1 MEARNDWQGLWA
13 GQGPGNDFHGAV
25 LDAEEALHT
34 GLVSRVVPPAE
45 LMPQASAMARDLAL
59 KEPSCHEV
67 RQGSRVQGGR
77 ADPGAGL
84 RLEADLYFLLHTTED
99 RTEGVKAF
107 REKRPPALRGSIE
120 KGKGPLQA
128 ACQPLKL

>member
-1 MEARNDWQGLWA
+1 MRYAR
-13 GQGPGNDFHGAV
+13 
-25 LDAEEALHT
+25 
-34 GLVSRVVPPAE
+34 
-45 LMPQASAMARDLAL
+45 
-59 KEPSCHEV
+59 
-67 RQGSRVQGGR
+67 GSRVQGGELTLEQ
-77 ADPGAGL
+77 GL

-107 REKRPPALRGSIE
+107 REKKTPPLYGSIE